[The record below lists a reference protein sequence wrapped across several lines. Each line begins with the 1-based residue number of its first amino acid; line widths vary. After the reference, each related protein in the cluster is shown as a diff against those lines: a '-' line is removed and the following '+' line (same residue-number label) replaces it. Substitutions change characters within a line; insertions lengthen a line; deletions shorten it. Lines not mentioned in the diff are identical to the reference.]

1 VAAISGTPSGTAGG
15 TMPLVE
21 HLREL
26 RSRLTRAVLAIVVGT
41 VVGFVFYGPILDFLT
56 QPYNEMRPIL
66 QGEGIESELVITGV
80 GGAFQFQLKISL
92 VFGLLASSPI
102 WLWQIWAFVLP
113 ALHRHEKKWA
123 LLLAGTGAP
132 LFVGGAALAYL
143 VLPKAMQILIGFVPD
158 GFGSLVTGAEYF
170 DFIIKMLL
178 VFGVAAEIP
187 LVVVMLNRLGL
198 VSARQLASARPWT
211 IIGIFVFAAI
221 ATPTT
226 DPLTMLFLA
235 APMTVLYLVSE
246 VIAKITDRRRG
257 RAAADATP
265 DDEASPLDETR
276 SIEGPEPVDRPD
288 GPPPV

>member
-1 VAAISGTPSGTAGG
+1 MAAISGTPSGATGG

-26 RSRLTRAVLAIVVGT
+26 RTRLTRAVLAILVFT
-41 VVGFVFYGPILDFLT
+41 ILGFVFYGPILDFLT
-56 QPYNEMRPIL
+56 QPYNDMRPIL
-66 QGEGIESELVITGV
+66 QTQGIESELVITGV

-92 VFGLLASSPI
+92 VFGLLASSPL
-102 WLWQIWAFVLP
+102 WLWQLWAFILP
-113 ALHRHEKKWA
+113 AMHRHEKKWA
-123 LLLAGTGAP
+123 AILAGTGAP
-132 LFVGGAALAYL
+132 LFVGGAALAYV
-143 VLPKAMQILIGFVPD
+143 VLPKAMEILIGFVPD

-187 LVVVMLNRLGL
+187 LVVVMLNRLGI
-198 VSARQLASARPWT
+198 VSAKQLASARPWT

-235 APMTVLYLVSE
+235 APMTILYLIAE
-246 VIAKITDRRRG
+246 VITKITDRRRG
-257 RAAADATP
+257 RAAIDEVD
-265 DDEASPLDETR
+265 DDEASPLD
-276 SIEGPEPVDRPD
+276 RP
-288 GPPPV
+288 PAV

>member
-1 VAAISGTPSGTAGG
+1 LVALGGASAGSPGG

-26 RSRLTRAVLAIVVGT
+26 RTRLTRAVLAIVVGT
-41 VVGFVFYGPILDFLT
+41 VLGFVFYAPILDFLT
-56 QPYNEMRPIL
+56 QPYNDMRPIL
-66 QGEGIESELVITGV
+66 QSEGIDSELVITGI

-92 VFGLLASSPI
+92 VFGLLASSPF

-132 LFVGGAALAYL
+132 LFIGGAALAYV
-143 VLPKAMQILIGFVPD
+143 VLPKAMEVLIGFVPD

-187 LVVVMLNRLGL
+187 LVVVLLNRLGV
-198 VSARQLASARPWT
+198 VSAKQLAAARPWT
-211 IIGIFVFAAI
+211 IIGIFIFAAI

-235 APMTVLYLVSE
+235 APMTLLYLVSE

-257 RAAADATP
+257 RAAADETP
-265 DDEASPLDETR
+265 DDEASPLESTDAV
-276 SIEGPEPVDRPD
+276 EGPDPVE
-288 GPPPV
+288 